1 MTRSNQPKLFVLTAI
16 PPDLRAA
23 LAGRYE
29 LAESQDVSGWP
40 GVPARGFEVAITTSM
55 HGLDRAAMDAL
66 PDLKIVLCNGAGLER
81 IDLVGARERGVAV
94 CHTPDEL
101 AEDVGD
107 AAIALTYAIMRRV
120 AEADRFVRA
129 GRWRKERMTPSRRV
143 GGKTM
148 GIVGLG
154 RIGRHVAKRA
164 EGIGMKVIYSSRRAS
179 PDAPYPF
186 VANILELAR
195 EADVLVLACPGNES
209 TRHLVNR
216 EVLERLGRDGF
227 LINVSRGSVVD
238 EAALIEALRRKTI
251 AGAALDVFDNEPNID
266 PAFLELENVV
276 LQPHST
282 SITHETRMAMIARL
296 LGDLDAFL
304 AGRQFHNAAASPRP

>member
-1 MTRSNQPKLFVLTAI
+1 MTRNNGPKLFVVAAI

-23 LAGRYE
+23 LAERY
-29 LAESQDVSGWP
+29 SVTDRQTMSSWP
-40 GVPARGFEVAITTSM
+40 GIPARGFEVAVTTSM
-55 HGLDRAAMDAL
+55 HGMDRATLEAL
-66 PDLKIVLCNGAGLER
+66 PDLKIVICNGAGLDR
-81 IDLVGARERGVAV
+81 IDLTEARRRKVAV

-129 GRWRKERMTPSRRV
+129 GRWPKERIAPSRRV

-154 RIGRHVAKRA
+154 RIGSHIAERA
-164 EGIGMKVIYSSRRAS
+164 QGIGMKIVYSGRHSRA
-179 PDAPYPF
+179 DAPYPF
-186 VANILELAR
+186 VADILELAAQ
-195 EADVLVLACPGNES
+195 ADVLVLSCPGNEE
-209 TRHLVNR
+209 TRNLVNR
-216 EVLERLGRDGF
+216 AVLERLGPEGF
-227 LINVSRGSVVD
+227 LVNISRGSVVD
-238 EAALIEALRRKTI
+238 EAALIEALGKKII
-251 AGAALDVFDNEPNID
+251 AGAALDVFMNEPNID
-266 PAFLELENVV
+266 PAFMALENVV

-282 SITHETRMAMIARL
+282 SITHETRAAMIGRL

-304 AGRQFHNAAASPRP
+304 NGRLFHDAAAPRA